1 MLTGPGDET
10 AYRTGQPRLAILRS
24 FHVGSNVFRAFG
36 DLIQPARQFRVLLRG
51 RCFGFRGG
59 AIDIVQRTHC
69 QELRVDS
76 PVVKLRLDYGL
87 DGLDVDVPDDRTTVI
102 EPVHQRAVADPHTAL
117 MEAIRRPLGTAQL
130 AGSVRPGQRVAIS
143 VCDVTR
149 AQPRREMVAAVLEE
163 LGPVPAEAV
172 TIFIAT
178 GTQPPLAADLLEHP
192 AMSQLI
198 DTLKQQYDL
207 VLLDTP
213 PVLAA
218 TDATILAK
226 HAGAV
231 FAVARADSTTARE
244 LVASQRALKQAGSDI
259 KGVLFN
265 GLHVEGR
272 WYRPHYLYGKY
283 RYMSQY
289 GRQHG
294 KRA

>member
-1 MLTGPGDET
+1 
-10 AYRTGQPRLAILRS
+10 
-24 FHVGSNVFRAFG
+24 
-36 DLIQPARQFRVLLRG
+36 
-51 RCFGFRGG
+51 
-59 AIDIVQRTHC
+59 VQRDV
-69 QELRVDS
+69 Q
-76 PVVKLRLDYGL
+76 PGL
-87 DGLDVDVPDDRTTVI
+87 D
-102 EPVHQRAVADPHTAL
+102 
-117 MEAIRRPLGTAQL
+117 
-130 AGSVRPGQRVAIS
+130 
-143 VCDVTR
+143 
-149 AQPRREMVAAVLEE
+149 
-163 LGPVPAEAV
+163 
-172 TIFIAT
+172 FIAT
-178 GTQPPLAADLLEHP
+178 GTQPPLAADLLEHS
-192 AMSQLI
+192 AMGVLLEA
-198 DTLKQQYDL
+198 LKQQYDL
-207 VLLDTP
+207 ILLDTP

-244 LVASQRALKQAGSDI
+244 LIASQRALKQAGSDI